1 MLWCRPFC
9 CAAKYCQGPQALAAG
24 CGVARPVPVR
34 NDVRTSHCR
43 GEEHW
48 HGASLACGQ
57 WLPKTAA
64 TVGSRGALYRA
75 RHLQGSRAPALCT
88 QAPCTRSGPGPE
100 PSSEDG
106 GPIEDK
112 SSEPRL
118 NLISSWQQGHS
129 ADYSTA
135 FEPSRLQGIYP
146 GERVEL
152 PCAGPEGPT
161 GYAPG
166 PARSRPIVSRVTVA
180 GMT

>member
-1 MLWCRPFC
+1 MLEPEAPCTTGPFC
-9 CAAKYCQGPQALAAG
+9 GTLG
-24 CGVARPVPVR
+24 RE
-34 NDVRTSHCR
+34 T
-43 GEEHW
+43 
-48 HGASLACGQ
+48 
-57 WLPKTAA
+57 
-64 TVGSRGALYRA
+64 GSRFFG
-75 RHLQGSRAPALCT
+75 

-100 PSSEDG
+100 TSSGDG
-106 GPIEDK
+106 GPIGDK